1 MEDVTKELLGEAEK
15 VSEDVVNEFAENEF
29 AENEVAENEPV
40 NISADPPE
48 KPLELD
54 VIDFQEAIT
63 RTVNS
68 YLSKNSPILISTFM
82 RSISMEIDRL
92 AEDHIRALRSNYIDR
107 L

>member
-1 MEDVTKELLGEAEK
+1 MEDVTKELVGEEEK
-15 VSEDVVNEFAENEF
+15 VSEDVVNEV

-92 AEDHIRALRSNYIDR
+92 AEDHIKALRSNYIDR

>member
-1 MEDVTKELLGEAEK
+1 MENVTKELVGEEEK
-15 VSEDVVNEFAENEF
+15 VSEDVVNEDVV
-29 AENEVAENEPV
+29 NEVAENEPV

-92 AEDHIRALRSNYIDR
+92 AEDHIKALRSNYIDR

>member
-1 MEDVTKELLGEAEK
+1 MEDVTKELVGEEEK
-15 VSEDVVNEFAENEF
+15 VSEDVVNEV